1 MKNNYFKFIFLPILM
16 IGLLFSFSACGDEE
30 KDEVKDETSYQYE
43 VQNLPAIEVD
53 KSRLKGYWIET
64 SKKECVYGGQSKTVG
79 DKIYY
84 EHIFYNIY
92 TTYDINDFSRDYN
105 GEEGVENALKSF
117 VLMQNGDCDYLGQ
130 YRMYYITDNSPSF
143 SMRGSWGYIGN
154 GIIHVVLVDR
164 QQSSDDVVINIDY
177 KIISFNGDEMT
188 LRMMEES
195 TVIDR
200 VFQRFDI
207 ETVNQA
213 LAKEKEMLDNRK
225 EN

>member
-1 MKNNYFKFIFLPILM
+1 MKTIKFLPIF
-16 IGLLFSFSACGDEE
+16 IGLLLSFAACGDDEKEE
-30 KDEVKDETSYQYE
+30 VNNEPLYQYE

-64 SKKECVYGGQSKTVG
+64 SKKECVYGGLSKTVG
-79 DKIYY
+79 DNIYY
-84 EHIFYNIY
+84 ERIFYKLY

-105 GEEGVENALKSF
+105 GEEGVENALSSF
-117 VLMQNGDCDYLGQ
+117 VLMQNGDYDYLSQ
-130 YRMYYITDNSPSF
+130 YRMYYISDNSPAF
-143 SMRGSWGYIGN
+143 SMRGYWGYIGN

-164 QQSSDDVVINIDY
+164 QQYSDDVVINIDY

-188 LRMMEES
+188 LRMMEEN

-213 LAKEKEMLDNRK
+213 LAKEKEMLDKRND
-225 EN
+225 N

>member
-1 MKNNYFKFIFLPILM
+1 MKTIKFLPIF
-16 IGLLFSFSACGDEE
+16 IGLLLSFAACGDEE
-30 KDEVKDETSYQYE
+30 KEEVNNEPLYQYE
-43 VQNLPAIEVD
+43 VQDLPAIEVD

-64 SKKECVYGGQSKTVG
+64 SKKECVYGGQSKTVV

-92 TTYDINDFSRDYN
+92 TTYDINDFSHDHN
-105 GEEGVENALKSF
+105 GEEGVKNAWSSF
-117 VLMQNGDCDYLGQ
+117 VLMQNGDCDDLSQ
-130 YRMYYITDNSPSF
+130 YRMYYISDNSPSAA
-143 SMRGSWGYIGN
+143 MRGSWGYIGN

-188 LRMMEES
+188 LRMMEEN

-213 LAKEKEMLDNRK
+213 LAKEKEMLDNRI